1 MLISRI
7 GNEVLKDSAPIAG
20 KNHFMAATYRLS
32 RLDEMLMNHSLL
44 SGCTPGCIPIIP
56 VIESEFATWLE
67 RQDEPLRRWLNATGF
82 KAKPGGFSLVSG
94 ADGQLRAVVAGIGNT
109 NDLWALGN
117 LPVTLPEGDYVLDA
131 PFESRH
137 LERLTLGWALG
148 AYQFTRYKSPKR
160 TTARLALDSTC
171 DGDRIRRHAE
181 AVGLVR
187 DLVNTPAEDMMPEH
201 LAEAMLALGWEFGAS
216 VEQIAGDDLLAQNYP
231 VIHAVGRASAHP
243 PRLLDLRWG
252 DLAHPKV
259 TLVGKGVCF
268 DSGGLDLKPS
278 SAMRLMKKDMGGAA
292 TALGL
297 ARLVMSMGLPVRL
310 RVLVA
315 AVDNA
320 VAGNAFRPGDVIR
333 SRQGSTIEIHNTD
346 AEGRLIL
353 CDALAEA
360 GSEHLAVLID
370 FATLTGAARVA
381 LGTDMPALFCND
393 DTLATGLL
401 AMAEREQDPI
411 WRLPLHQPY
420 REMLDSKIADLA
432 NASDSSYA
440 GAITAALFLKEFVPA
455 GVPWAH
461 LDLMAWNLKN
471 QPGRPEGGEA
481 MGLRAAFAWLDQQFG
496 GN

>member
-1 MLISRI
+1 MSH
-7 GNEVLKDSAPIAG
+7 G
-20 KNHFMAATYRLS
+20 
-32 RLDEMLMNHSLL
+32 LL
-44 SGCTPGCIPIIP
+44 LGRAPGCIPIIL
-56 VIESEFATWLE
+56 VVESEFDTWLE
-67 RQDEPLRRWLNATGF
+67 RQDEPSRRWLTATGF

-94 ADGQLRAVVAGIGNT
+94 ADGRLRAVVAGIRNI
-109 NDLWALGN
+109 DDFWALGS
-117 LPVTLPEGDYVLDA
+117 LPAALPEGDYVLDA
-131 PFESRH
+131 PFEPRQ

-148 AYQFTRYKSPKR
+148 AYQFTRYKNPKR
-160 TTARLALDSTC
+160 AMARLALDPAC
-171 DGDRIRRHAE
+171 DGKRIRDHAD
-181 AVGLVR
+181 ALGWVR
-187 DLVNTPAEDMMPEH
+187 DLINTPAENMMPEH
-201 LAEAMLALGWEFGAS
+201 LAEATQSLSQQFGAS
-216 VEQIAGDDLLAQNYP
+216 MEQIVGDDLLARNYP

-252 DLAHPKV
+252 DPSHPKV
-259 TLVGKGVCF
+259 TLLGKGVCF

-297 ARLVMSMGLPVRL
+297 ARLVMSAALPVRL

-320 VAGNAFRPGDVIR
+320 VSGNAFRPGDILR
-333 SRQGSTIEIHNTD
+333 SRQGLTIEIHNTD
-346 AEGRLIL
+346 AEGRLVL

-360 GSEHLAVLID
+360 GNERPAFLFD

-381 LGTDMPALFCND
+381 LGTEIPALFCD
-393 DTLATGLL
+393 DETLAAGLL
-401 AMAEREQDPI
+401 AAADREQDPL

-432 NASDSSYA
+432 NATESSYA

-455 GVPWAH
+455 GIPWAH
-461 LDLMAWNLKN
+461 FDLMAWNLKT

-481 MGLRAAFAWLDQQFG
+481 MGLRAVFSWLEQRLG
-496 GN
+496 GR